1 MDIPINLTC
10 TVVFGVPGSGKS
22 TLATKLARQEIDKY
36 DVGKDHFKVFSNF
49 FIEGAI
55 ELDPLSDI
63 GVYDIRNAII
73 IIDEAGI
80 DFNNRKYKTFPDR
93 ILKWAK
99 LHRHYKCSVFVFS
112 QAFDDMDITF
122 RRIAQSYWVCRKL
135 PFKVLLVRPIRRV
148 IGIDEQTHQI
158 VDWYFWDNWHIKL
171 VLMKKYWK
179 FFDSYDAPLL
189 EPKKWTRY
197 KKKKEPPTPL

>member
-22 TLATKLARQEIDKY
+22 TLATKIARQEIEKY
-36 DVGKDHFKVFSNF
+36 DQGKDHYKVFSNF
-49 FIEGAI
+49 YIEGAI
-55 ELDPLSDI
+55 EFDPLQDL
-63 GVYDIRNAII
+63 GVYDIRNAVI

-99 LHRHYKCSVFVFS
+99 LHRHYRCAVFVFS
-112 QAFDDMDITF
+112 QAYDDMEITF
-122 RRIAQSYWVCRKL
+122 RRIAQYYWVCTKL
-135 PFKVLLVRPIRRV
+135 PFKLLLVRPIRRV

-158 VDWYFWDNWHIKL
+158 ADMYFWDNWHLKI
-171 VLMKKYWK
+171 VIMKKYWQ
-179 FFDSYDAPLL
+179 FFDSFEAPPL
-189 EPKKWTRY
+189 EAKKWKRY
-197 KKKKEPPTPL
+197 KKYIDPPARL